1 MMAYSKNTKIIS
13 MNGGFVV
20 NAVCDSCNTV
30 IPAEAGLK
38 ERLETALSETKLQ
51 EYKVTEEKGTLN
63 IYAKGVPAH
72 ASTPTLGVNAAGV
85 TFECLEK
92 AGFEDDFVTFYNT
105 HLGTSCDG
113 AGIGLKFAD
122 AYGDLTFCNGIVK
135 TEDGVI
141 SCTIDIRVPVTL
153 KGDEVRKMCED
164 RLEDENGRVVDTEM
178 QNKSQNRVVQE
189 ELPLRVRYY
198 QGMIDQEI
206 LSSGT
211 DYIFLKETY
220 IIFICTYDPFGKGK
234 YVYHFHM
241 ACDEDEEIQLQD
253 KMNWIFYNTTAD
265 LSEAPEGIRE
275 FLSYV
280 ENEIVDGDFTK
291 LLDKEVK
298 NARLNEDWRSE
309 YLKTYVNDMDMRREG
324 YVEGEKRGRAEGKKR
339 GRAEGEKVMQKKLLQ
354 NLMETQKITE
364 AEAKN
369 MLGI

>member
-1 MMAYSKNTKIIS
+1 MDNAGKN
-13 MNGGFVV
+13 MY
-20 NAVCDSCNTV
+20 
-30 IPAEAGLK
+30 E
-38 ERLETALSETKLQ
+38 KLTIRDKFMFG
-51 EYKVTEEKGTLN
+51 KVTKNPVIAQKMADLLTPVEMGEV
-63 IYAKGVPAH
+63 KGV
-72 ASTPTLGVNAAGV
+72 
-85 TFECLEK
+85 EREK
-92 AGFEDDFVTFYNT
+92 FLQHRSSSKY
-105 HLGTSCDG
+105 
-113 AGIGLKFAD
+113 
-122 AYGDLTFCNGIVK
+122 VK
-135 TEDGVI
+135 LD
-141 SCTIDIRVPVTL
+141 
-153 KGDEVRKMCED
+153 MY
-164 RLEDENGRVVDTEM
+164 LEDENGRVVDTEM